1 MKIFLL
7 NKAPTDLASI
17 LEDAKVNVL
26 TTVSRVPD
34 SLSGGFSWTALEHV
48 DAIILEISYPADEL
62 HYILAQAIVLGRPTL
77 CLYPKNREPE
87 QVLLHLNKP
96 GVPKSV
102 QKKSYTSTNVREVL
116 GKFLNSI
123 DRTVTLQDIP
133 NIKFTLRLTPAINHY
148 LDWLARYQKINKA
161 DYIRQLLKDNAE
173 GNQDYQ
179 RLL

>member
-7 NKAPTDLASI
+7 NKAPTDLARI

-26 TTVSRVPD
+26 TTVSHIPD
-34 SLSGGFSWTALEHV
+34 AQSAGFAWTALEHV
-48 DAIILEISYPADEL
+48 DAIILEISYPAEEL

-77 CLYPKNREPE
+77 CLYPRNREPQ
-87 QVLLHLNKP
+87 QVLLHLSKP

-102 QKKSYTSTNVREVL
+102 QTKSYSSTNVREVL
-116 GKFLNSI
+116 GKFLSSI

-133 NIKFTLRLTPAINHY
+133 NIKFTLRLTPAIEHY
-148 LDWLARYQKINKA
+148 LEWLARYQKINKA
-161 DYIRQLLKDNAE
+161 DYIRKLLKDDAE
-173 GNQDYQ
+173 GNGNYQ